1 MADMTT
7 ANEMRDRLLDKA
19 TVDPDFRTTL
29 LSDPKSAIAQELGVE
44 IPDGL
49 SVIVHENDANTVH
62 LALPATELSE
72 EQLEAVAAG
81 RCCCCF

>member
-1 MADMTT
+1 MTDMTS

-19 TVDPDFRTTL
+19 TVDPDFRATL
-29 LSDPKSAIAQELGVE
+29 LSDPKSAITRELGVE
-44 IPDGL
+44 LPDGVN
-49 SVIVHENDANTVH
+49 VIVHENDANTVH

-72 EQLEAVAAG
+72 EQLESVAAG